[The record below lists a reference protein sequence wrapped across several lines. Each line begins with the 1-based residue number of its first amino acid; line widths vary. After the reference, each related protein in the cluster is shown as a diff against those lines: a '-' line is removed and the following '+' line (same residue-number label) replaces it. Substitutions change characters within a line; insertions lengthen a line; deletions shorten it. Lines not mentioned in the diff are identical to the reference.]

1 MIALDEEALIC
12 DLAETYQIYDY
23 QQLPLTRV
31 AVFSCGLRDDSR
43 IKLRMGNQQVAL
55 DKLLLASVSDK
66 LSNLLWYK
74 TEDGQKRRNPPKS
87 LVDLFTNVP
96 EKPKENISFTS
107 GQDFDAMRMQLL
119 QNIDDA
125 GGGN

>member
-1 MIALDEEALIC
+1 MIVLDEDALIC

-23 QQLPLTRV
+23 KQLPLSMV

-43 IKLRMGNQQVAL
+43 IKMRMGNQQVAL

-66 LSNLLWYK
+66 LSTLLWSK
-74 TEDGQKRRNPPKS
+74 TKDGQKSINPPKS
-87 LVDLFTNVP
+87 LVDIFTNAT
-96 EKPKENISFTS
+96 EKTKETISFKS
-107 GQDFDAMRMQLL
+107 GHDFDEMRIKLL
-119 QNIDDA
+119 QSNQA